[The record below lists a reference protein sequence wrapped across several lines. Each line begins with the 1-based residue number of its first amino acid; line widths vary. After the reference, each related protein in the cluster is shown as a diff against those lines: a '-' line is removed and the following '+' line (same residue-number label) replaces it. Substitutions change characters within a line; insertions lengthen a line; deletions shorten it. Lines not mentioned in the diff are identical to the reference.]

1 MTTRPTSFRLSDTTL
16 ARLKALAL
24 PHEPAAQVIARALL
38 ALEALEAAQDSS
50 AAPPPGSA
58 LAQRLAALEARLT
71 AMEAG
76 SAAVAQDA
84 LQPPEGRATVK
95 TDSGRPAS
103 QDKAT
108 GRATGS
114 PHSRP
119 DYPPEVKRLAVQ
131 LADAGVQPVVI
142 RQRIGEACGRSP
154 DSKNWTKVL
163 ATWRKWADRRKWAD
177 KYRAEN

>member
-1 MTTRPTSFRLSDTTL
+1 MLKPTSFRLAPDTL
-16 ARLKALAL
+16 ARIKALAR
-24 PHEPAAQVIARALL
+24 PGESSASVVAR

-71 AMEAG
+71 ALEAG
-76 SAAVAQDA
+76 SSAVAHDA

-114 PHSRP
+114 ANPHLNP
-119 DYPPEVKRLAVQ
+119 GYPPEVKRLA
-131 LADAGVQPVVI
+131 LELTDAGAQPAEI
-142 RQRIGEACGRSP
+142 RRRIIALVGRAP
-154 DSKNWTKVL
+154 DNRNWSKVL
-163 ATWRKWADRRKWAD
+163 RTWRAWADRD
-177 KYRAEN
+177 RAET

>member
-38 ALEALEAAQDSS
+38 ALEAQDRS

-58 LAQRLAALEARLT
+58 LAQRLAALEARL
-71 AMEAG
+71 AALEAG
-76 SAAVAQDA
+76 SAAVAHDA
-84 LQPPEGRATVK
+84 LQPPEGRATDR
-95 TDSGRPAS
+95 TDNGRHAS
-103 QDKAT
+103 QDA
-108 GRATGS
+108 GSGSATGS

-119 DYPPEVKRLAVQ
+119 DYPPEVRRLAVQ
-131 LADAGVQPVVI
+131 LADDGTAPVAI
-142 RQRIGEACGRSP
+142 RQRIAAACGRSP

-163 ATWRKWADRRKWAD
+163 ATWRKWAAQDSAT
-177 KYRAEN
+177 